1 MANKYGYMAKIGLS
15 DDGLQTSLK
24 EIDSSLKEVDRSI
37 AATDKAINNAGK
49 AGLETT
55 QLWEQ
60 QYDLLKTQI
69 ETTAEKLQGLESV
82 QSKVA
87 EAYDNGAI
95 DYSVYIEFQNEIANT
110 ATKLENL
117 KKRAEEANAALHPSA
132 DTSTYQTINTSLDGV
147 NQRYANSR
155 KELEEVNKALKVS
168 GDNAQLMAQK
178 NTLLGE
184 AIHDA
189 QVKLQVL
196 TSQQERMNEAV
207 RSGDTTAEEYRAFQ
221 REIANTQA
229 ELAALTEEQKNL
241 GKAAE
246 ETGDKSE
253 KGLEKTTDALKKVEK
268 VAMATTAAVTAALG
282 KLSSDALSA
291 YSQHEQMTGGIET
304 LFAGAED
311 TVIANAQNA
320 YKTAG
325 ISANSYMETVTG
337 FSATLLQGL
346 GGDTQKAASIADQA
360 LIDMAD
366 NANKMGTAMGSIQY
380 AYQGFAKQNYTMLDN
395 LKLGYGGSQA
405 EMARLINDSGV
416 LNGQMMAT
424 AKNVKEIP
432 FDKVIEAIHV
442 IQTNLGITGTTAKE
456 AESTIEGSLNKLKAS
471 WENALVE
478 IAQPLDDFAQDG
490 LTVLNDNVDEIKEAL
505 VDTME
510 EIKPLLDEGLE
521 KAKNWIE
528 SGGLKEFSEDVV
540 GTVEFIIDNK
550 ETLLGIFAA
559 LEISLGA
566 ERMNKVIDSSK
577 EIISAINGI
586 GDAANTAVG
595 GVDAMSMSLSGWV
608 AVAAVTITTAMALKT
623 AIDNAADR
631 LGEHS
636 EEVNALDDEY
646 KELNETLEE
655 YNRLKAESIELAAQE
670 AGQNIEDAKARA
682 QSYKSQ
688 IDTLESLIAK
698 NREYYGTNDLRGN
711 ELHYFDQS
719 GNAVGNA
726 GSFDEIS
733 DQLGSLYSNYYAA
746 NDIVRAY
753 SETIDE
759 ATDNSVKHMGEVSEA
774 AANSVKSGEEALASA
789 WEHIRETTKAKMD
802 ELDDQL
808 ATHKID
814 DTQYWAQRKAYLE
827 AHRDEESEE
836 WWKYYDAVTGHYD
849 KLSKTEK
856 TAADKSAKEAETALK
871 DSYSKRY
878 EALKRQQKKNGYG
891 DSWLADELKK
901 MISELSEG
909 SDLYNTYYD
918 KWLDL
923 TDKISDATKKA
934 TEKEVKE
941 WKASSDKVS
950 DAVEKKYE
958 KVQQAFEKAKSSY
971 INALDMS
978 ASDKPEDDIYS
989 RMGLARPKSSEE
1001 EDTGNQYDFSS
1012 ENISKQT
1019 KELDEYTRNMER
1031 LEKSDIPEEYLENIR
1046 SMSFDKRKEYVKELL
1061 KLSPERL
1068 KKHYADISKYYRSAE
1083 KAGRS
1088 ETQSLRDDA
1097 DKAAEEAK
1105 NTIKTSLDGLSSNAY
1120 ESGKAA
1126 AEAYWKGF
1134 KEYKADT
1141 NKLMGVTSAGS
1152 GGTSSSAAAVTPV
1165 NLTINV
1171 NGKQVA
1177 TVNTEDYLNKMKN
1190 EGGVIDV

>member
-1 MANKYGYMAKIGLS
+1 MANKYGYMAKIGIDTS
-15 DDGLQTSLK
+15 GLQTSIKDVDTAVKSLSREMK
-24 EIDSSLKEVDRSI
+24 AVDSVI
-37 AATDKAINNAGK
+37 AQSG
-49 AGLETT
+49 ES
-55 QLWEQ
+55 
-60 QYDLLKTQI
+60 
-69 ETTAEKLQGLESV
+69 AEM
-82 QSKVA
+82 
-87 EAYDNGAI
+87 
-95 DYSVYIEFQNEIANT
+95 T
-110 ATKLENL
+110 
-117 KKRAEEANAALHPSA
+117 
-132 DTSTYQTINTSLDGV
+132 
-147 NQRYANSR
+147 
-155 KELEEVNKALKVS
+155 
-168 GDNAQLMAQK
+168 AQK
-178 NTLLGE
+178 NELYSQKI
-184 AIHDA
+184 A
-189 QVKLQVL
+189 KLTEKLTALKSVENNVL
-196 TSQQERMNEAV
+196 SARNNGNISAEQFREYEREVVSTESALK
-207 RSGDTTAEEYRAFQ
+207 R
-221 REIANTQA
+221 
-229 ELAALTEEQKNL
+229 LTEEQKNL
-241 GKAAE
+241 GKATE
-246 ETGDKSE
+246 ETTQKAVTLGDIVKANVISDVIVKGAE
-253 KGLEKTTDALKKVEK
+253 KVTGALKQI
-268 VAMATTAAVTAALG
+268 
-282 KLSSDALSA
+282 SSEAISA
-291 YSQHEQMTGGIET
+291 YSQYEQMVGGVET

-311 TVIANAQNA
+311 IVLENAENA
-320 YKTAG
+320 FKTAG
-325 ISANSYMETVTG
+325 VSANNYMQTITS

-346 GGDTQKAASIADQA
+346 DGDTEKAARIADQA
-360 LIDMAD
+360 LIDMSD

-416 LNGQMMAT
+416 LNGQMVAT

-456 AESTIEGSLNKLKAS
+456 AETTIEGSLNKLKAS

-559 LEISLGA
+559 LEVSLGA

-595 GVDAMSMSLSGWV
+595 SVDAMSMSLSGWV

-636 EEVNALDDEY
+636 EEVNALDDEHT
-646 KELNETLEE
+646 KLHETLEE

-719 GNAVGNA
+719 GNAVENA

-759 ATDNSVKHMGEVSEA
+759 ATDNSVKHMGEVREA
-774 AANSVKSGEEALASA
+774 ATNSVKSGEEALTSA
-789 WEHIRETTKAKMD
+789 WEHIRATTKAKMEEYD
-802 ELDDQL
+802 SDL

-814 DTQYWAQRKAYLE
+814 DNTYWAQRKAYLE

-836 WWKYYDAVTGHYD
+836 WWKYYDAVTDHYD

-856 TAADKSAKEAETALK
+856 TAADKAAKEA
-871 DSYSKRY
+871 
-878 EALKRQQKKNGYG
+878 
-891 DSWLADELKK
+891 
-901 MISELSEG
+901 
-909 SDLYNTYYD
+909 
-918 KWLDL
+918 
-923 TDKISDATKKA
+923 DKISDATEKA

-941 WKASSDKVS
+941 WKTSADKVAN
-950 DAVEKKYE
+950 AVEKKYE
-958 KVQQAFEKAKSSY
+958 QVQKAFEEAKSSY
-971 INALDMS
+971 ISALDLS
-978 ASDKPEDDIYS
+978 TSKKAEDDVYS
-989 RMGLARPKSSEE
+989 RLGLARPKNGEE
-1001 EDTGNQYDFSS
+1001 SADSQYDFSS
-1012 ENISKQT
+1012 DTIEKQT

-1088 ETQSLRDDA
+1088 DTQSLRDDA

-1141 NKLMGVTSAGS
+1141 DKLMGVTSAGS

>member
-1 MANKYGYMAKIGLS
+1 MASNKYGYMAKIGI
-15 DDGLQTSLK
+15 DTTGVQNGLTEADSAMRAFSREMREVNNVIAQGGNSAEMAAQRNQLYAEQITQLNRRLEALRSVEEDINRARANGNIDESEYRAYRREIEQTENALQNLR
-24 EIDSSLKEVDRSI
+24 EQQRDIG
-37 AATDKAINNAGK
+37 ANAGK
-49 AGLETT
+49 D
-55 QLWEQ
+55 
-60 QYDLLKTQI
+60 YDKVVS
-69 ETTAEKLQGLESV
+69 ALQ
-82 QSKVA
+82 
-87 EAYDNGAI
+87 N
-95 DYSVYIEFQNEIANT
+95 
-110 ATKLENL
+110 
-117 KKRAEEANAALHPSA
+117 
-132 DTSTYQTINTSLDGV
+132 
-147 NQRYANSR
+147 
-155 KELEEVNKALKVS
+155 
-168 GDNAQLMAQK
+168 
-178 NTLLGE
+178 
-184 AIHDA
+184 
-189 QVKLQVL
+189 
-196 TSQQERMNEAV
+196 
-207 RSGDTTAEEYRAFQ
+207 
-221 REIANTQA
+221 
-229 ELAALTEEQKNL
+229 
-241 GKAAE
+241 
-246 ETGDKSE
+246 
-253 KGLEKTTDALKKVEK
+253 VEK
-268 VAMATTAAVTAALG
+268 VALATTGAVAAALG

-291 YSQHEQMTGGIET
+291 YSQYEQLVGGIET

-311 TVIANAQNA
+311 IVLENAENA
-320 YKTAG
+320 FKTAG
-325 ISANSYMETVTG
+325 VSANNYMQTVTS

-346 GGDTQKAASIADQA
+346 DGDTEKAARIADQA

-416 LNGQMMAT
+416 LNGQMVAT

-456 AESTIEGSLNKLKAS
+456 AETTIEGSLNKLKAS

-510 EIKPLLDEGLE
+510 EIKPLLDDTLE
-521 KAKNWIE
+521 KVKDWIE
-528 SGGLKEFSEDVV
+528 SGGLKELSENIV
-540 GTVEFIIDNK
+540 GTVEFIINNK

-559 LEISLGA
+559 LELALGA
-566 ERMNKVIDSSK
+566 ERISK
-577 EIISAINGI
+577 AVSGLKDVTSAINGI

-670 AGQNIEDAKARA
+670 AGRNIEDAKTRA

-733 DQLGSLYSNYYAA
+733 DQLGSLYSDYYAA

-789 WEHIRETTKAKMD
+789 WEHIRATTKAKMEEYD
-802 ELDDQL
+802 SDL

-814 DTQYWAQRKAYLE
+814 DNTYWAQRKAYLE
-827 AHRDEESEE
+827 AHRDEDSEE
-836 WWKYYDAVTGHYD
+836 WWKYYDAVTDHYD

-856 TAADKSAKEAETALK
+856 TAADKAAKEA
-871 DSYSKRY
+871 
-878 EALKRQQKKNGYG
+878 
-891 DSWLADELKK
+891 
-901 MISELSEG
+901 
-909 SDLYNTYYD
+909 
-918 KWLDL
+918 
-923 TDKISDATKKA
+923 DKISDATEKA

-941 WKASSDKVS
+941 WKTSADKVAN
-950 DAVEKKYE
+950 AVEKKYE
-958 KVQQAFEKAKSSY
+958 QVQKAFEKAKSSY
-971 INALDMS
+971 ISALDLS
-978 ASDKPEDDIYS
+978 ASQKAEDDVYS
-989 RMGLARPKSSEE
+989 RLGLARPKNGEE
-1001 EDTGNQYDFSS
+1001 SADSQYDFSS
-1012 ENISKQT
+1012 DTIAKQT

-1061 KLSPERL
+1061 RLSPERL

-1088 ETQSLRDDA
+1088 DTQSLKDDA
-1097 DKAAEEAK
+1097 DKAALAAK
-1105 NTIKTSLDGLSSNAY
+1105 GSIQKSLSELGSDAY

-1134 KEYKADT
+1134 AEYKSDT
-1141 NKLMGVTSAGS
+1141 EKLMGVTAAGNSKSAGI
-1152 GGTSSSAAAVTPV
+1152 TTPV

-1171 NGKQVA
+1171 NGKQAA
-1177 TVNTEDYLNKMKN
+1177 TISTEEYLNQVKN
-1190 EGGVIDV
+1190 QGGTLDV

>member
-1 MANKYGYMAKIGLS
+1 MAKIGLS

-69 ETTAEKLQGLESV
+69 ETTAEKLRGLESV

-207 RSGDTTAEEYRAFQ
+207 RSGDTTVEEYRAFQ

-246 ETGDKSE
+246 ETGNKNE

-291 YSQHEQMTGGIET
+291 YSQYEQMVGGVET

-311 TVIANAQNA
+311 VVLENAKNA

-360 LIDMAD
+360 IIDMAD
-366 NANKMGTAMGSIQY
+366 NANKMGTSMASIQY

-416 LNGQMMAT
+416 LNGEIIAT
-424 AKNVKEIP
+424 AENVKQIP
-432 FDKVIEAIHV
+432 FDKIIEAIHV

-456 AESTIEGSLNKLKAS
+456 AETTIEGSLNKLKAS

-559 LEISLGA
+559 LEVSLGA
-566 ERMNKVIDSSK
+566 ERMSKVIDGSK

-608 AVAAVTITTAMALKT
+608 AVATVTITTAMALKT

-733 DQLGSLYSNYYAA
+733 DQLGSLYSDYYAA

-789 WEHIRETTKAKMD
+789 WEHIRATTKAKMEEYD
-802 ELDDQL
+802 SDL

-814 DTQYWAQRKAYLE
+814 DNTYWAQRKAYLE

-836 WWKYYDAVTGHYD
+836 WWKYYDAVTDHYD

-856 TAADKSAKEAETALK
+856 TAADKAAKEA
-871 DSYSKRY
+871 
-878 EALKRQQKKNGYG
+878 
-891 DSWLADELKK
+891 
-901 MISELSEG
+901 
-909 SDLYNTYYD
+909 
-918 KWLDL
+918 
-923 TDKISDATKKA
+923 DKISDATEKA

-941 WKASSDKVS
+941 WKASADKVAN
-950 DAVEKKYE
+950 AVEKKYE

-971 INALDMS
+971 ISALDLS
-978 ASDKPEDDIYS
+978 ASQKAEDDVYS
-989 RMGLARPKSSEE
+989 RLGLARPKNGEE
-1001 EDTGNQYDFSS
+1001 SADSQYDFSS
-1012 ENISKQT
+1012 DTIEKQT
-1019 KELDEYTRNMER
+1019 KELDEYTRNMEK
-1031 LEKSDIPEEYLENIR
+1031 LENSDIPEEYLENIR

-1088 ETQSLRDDA
+1088 DTQSLKDDA

-1141 NKLMGVTSAGS
+1141 DKLMGVTSAGS

>member
-69 ETTAEKLQGLESV
+69 ETTAEKLRGLESV

-207 RSGDTTAEEYRAFQ
+207 RSGDTTVEEYRAFQ

-246 ETGDKSE
+246 ETGNKNE

-291 YSQHEQMTGGIET
+291 YSQYEQMVGGVET

-311 TVIANAQNA
+311 VVLENAKNA

-360 LIDMAD
+360 IIDMAD
-366 NANKMGTAMGSIQY
+366 NANKMGTSMASIQY

-416 LNGQMMAT
+416 LNGEIIAT
-424 AKNVKEIP
+424 AENVKQIP
-432 FDKVIEAIHV
+432 FDKIIEAIHV

-456 AESTIEGSLNKLKAS
+456 AETTIEGSLNKLKAS

-559 LEISLGA
+559 LEVSLGA
-566 ERMNKVIDSSK
+566 ERMSKVIDGSK

-608 AVAAVTITTAMALKT
+608 AVATVTITTAMALKT

-733 DQLGSLYSNYYAA
+733 DQLGSLYSDYYAA

-789 WEHIRETTKAKMD
+789 WEHIRATTKAKMEEYD
-802 ELDDQL
+802 SDL

-814 DTQYWAQRKAYLE
+814 DNTYWAQRKAYLE

-836 WWKYYDAVTGHYD
+836 WWKYYDAVTDHYD

-856 TAADKSAKEAETALK
+856 TAADKAAKEA
-871 DSYSKRY
+871 
-878 EALKRQQKKNGYG
+878 
-891 DSWLADELKK
+891 
-901 MISELSEG
+901 
-909 SDLYNTYYD
+909 
-918 KWLDL
+918 
-923 TDKISDATKKA
+923 DKISDATEKA

-941 WKASSDKVS
+941 WKASADKVAN
-950 DAVEKKYE
+950 AVEKKYE

-971 INALDMS
+971 ISALDLS
-978 ASDKPEDDIYS
+978 ASQKAEDDVYS
-989 RMGLARPKSSEE
+989 RLGLARPKNGEE
-1001 EDTGNQYDFSS
+1001 SADSQYDFSS
-1012 ENISKQT
+1012 DTIEKQT
-1019 KELDEYTRNMER
+1019 KELDEYTRNMEK
-1031 LEKSDIPEEYLENIR
+1031 LENSDIPEEYLENIR

-1088 ETQSLRDDA
+1088 DTQSLKDDA

-1141 NKLMGVTSAGS
+1141 DKLMGVTSAGS

>member
-1 MANKYGYMAKIGLS
+1 MVNKYGYMAKIGIDTS
-15 DDGLQTSLK
+15 GLQTSIKDVDTAVKSLSREMK
-24 EIDSSLKEVDRSI
+24 AVDSVI
-37 AATDKAINNAGK
+37 AQSG
-49 AGLETT
+49 ES
-55 QLWEQ
+55 
-60 QYDLLKTQI
+60 
-69 ETTAEKLQGLESV
+69 AEM
-82 QSKVA
+82 
-87 EAYDNGAI
+87 
-95 DYSVYIEFQNEIANT
+95 T
-110 ATKLENL
+110 
-117 KKRAEEANAALHPSA
+117 
-132 DTSTYQTINTSLDGV
+132 
-147 NQRYANSR
+147 
-155 KELEEVNKALKVS
+155 
-168 GDNAQLMAQK
+168 AQK
-178 NTLLGE
+178 NELYSQKI
-184 AIHDA
+184 A
-189 QVKLQVL
+189 KLTEKLTALKSVENNVL
-196 TSQQERMNEAV
+196 SARNNGNISAEQFREYEREVVSTESALK
-207 RSGDTTAEEYRAFQ
+207 R
-221 REIANTQA
+221 
-229 ELAALTEEQKNL
+229 LTEEQKNL

-246 ETGDKSE
+246 ETGNKSE

-291 YSQHEQMTGGIET
+291 YSQYEQMVGGVET

-311 TVIANAQNA
+311 IVLENARNA

-360 LIDMAD
+360 VIDMAD
-366 NANKMGTAMGSIQY
+366 NANKMGTSMASIQY

-416 LNGQMMAT
+416 LNGQMVAT

-442 IQTNLGITGTTAKE
+442 IQTNLGITGTTANE
-456 AESTIEGSLNKLKAS
+456 AETTIEGSLNKLKAS

-490 LTVLNDNVDEIKEAL
+490 LTVLNGNVDEIKEAL

-510 EIKPLLDEGLE
+510 EIKPLLDDTLE
-521 KAKNWIE
+521 KVKDWIE
-528 SGGLKEFSEDVV
+528 SGGLKELSENIV

-559 LEISLGA
+559 LELSLGA

-636 EEVNALDDEY
+636 EEVNALEERTAAINEQRKALEELSKTDTATAWRQADGGYKDTLVELAEISKRFEELKAKRESGGTVNENGGFTYYTDEEIRAMDDE
-646 KELNETLEE
+646 LMSLEIQK
-655 YNRLKAESIELAAQE
+655 NALIALKREQ
-670 AGQNIEDAKARA
+670 
-682 QSYKSQ
+682 SQ
-688 IDTLESLIAK
+688 ILTQYNEQEIAVMEQHNAERADIISK
-698 NREYYGTNDLRGN
+698 
-711 ELHYFDQS
+711 S
-719 GNAVGNA
+719 GNTA
-726 GSFDEIS
+726 
-733 DQLGSLYSNYYAA
+733 
-746 NDIVRAY
+746 
-753 SETIDE
+753 
-759 ATDNSVKHMGEVSEA
+759 
-774 AANSVKSGEEALASA
+774 EEAVASA
-789 WEHIRETTKAKMD
+789 WEHIRATTKAKMEEYD
-802 ELDDQL
+802 SDL

-814 DTQYWAQRKAYLE
+814 DNTYWAQRKAYLE

-836 WWKYYDAVTGHYD
+836 WWKYYDAVTDHYD

-856 TAADKSAKEAETALK
+856 TAADKAAKEAETALK

-878 EALKRQQKKNGYG
+878 EALKRQQKENGYG

-901 MISELSEG
+901 MLSELTEG
-909 SDLYNTYYD
+909 SELYNTYYD

-923 TDKISDATKKA
+923 TDKISDATEKA

-941 WKASSDKVS
+941 WKTSADKVAN
-950 DAVEKKYE
+950 AVEKKYE
-958 KVQQAFEKAKSSY
+958 QVQQAFEKSKSSY
-971 INALDMS
+971 ISALDLS
-978 ASDKPEDDIYS
+978 ASDKPEDDVYS
-989 RMGLARPKSSEE
+989 RLGLARPKNGEE
-1001 EDTGNQYDFSS
+1001 SADSQYDFGSDT
-1012 ENISKQT
+1012 IAKQT

-1083 KAGRS
+1083 RAGRS
-1088 ETQSLRDDA
+1088 DTQSLKDDA
-1097 DKAAEEAK
+1097 DKAALAAK
-1105 NTIKTSLDGLSSNAY
+1105 GSIQKSLSELGSDAY

-1134 KEYKADT
+1134 AEYKSDT
-1141 NKLMGVTSAGS
+1141 EKLMGVTAAGNSKSAGI
-1152 GGTSSSAAAVTPV
+1152 TTPV

-1171 NGKQVA
+1171 NGKQAA
-1177 TVNTEDYLNKMKN
+1177 TISTEEYLNQVKN
-1190 EGGVIDV
+1190 QGGTLDV

>member
-1 MANKYGYMAKIGLS
+1 MANKYGYMAKIGIDTS
-15 DDGLQTSLK
+15 GLQTSIKDVDTAVKNLSHEMK
-24 EIDSSLKEVDRSI
+24 AVDSVI
-37 AATDKAINNAGK
+37 AQSG
-49 AGLETT
+49 ES
-55 QLWEQ
+55 
-60 QYDLLKTQI
+60 
-69 ETTAEKLQGLESV
+69 AEM
-82 QSKVA
+82 
-87 EAYDNGAI
+87 
-95 DYSVYIEFQNEIANT
+95 T
-110 ATKLENL
+110 
-117 KKRAEEANAALHPSA
+117 
-132 DTSTYQTINTSLDGV
+132 
-147 NQRYANSR
+147 
-155 KELEEVNKALKVS
+155 
-168 GDNAQLMAQK
+168 AQK
-178 NTLLGE
+178 NELYSQKI
-184 AIHDA
+184 A
-189 QVKLQVL
+189 KLTEKLTALKSVENNVL
-196 TSQQERMNEAV
+196 SARNNGNISAEQFREYEREVVSTESALK
-207 RSGDTTAEEYRAFQ
+207 R
-221 REIANTQA
+221 
-229 ELAALTEEQKNL
+229 LTEEQKNL
-241 GKAAE
+241 GKATE
-246 ETGDKSE
+246 ETTQKAVTLGDIVKANVISDVIV
-253 KGLEKTTDALKKVEK
+253 KGAEK
-268 VAMATTAAVTAALG
+268 VTGTL
-282 KLSSDALSA
+282 KQISSDALSA
-291 YSQHEQMTGGIET
+291 YSQYEQMVGGIET

-311 TVIANAQNA
+311 IVLENARNA

-416 LNGQMMAT
+416 LNGEIIAT
-424 AKNVKEIP
+424 ANNVKEIP

-442 IQTNLGITGTTAKE
+442 IQTNLGITGTTANE
-456 AESTIEGSLNKLKAS
+456 AETTIEGSLNKLKAS

-478 IAQPLDDFAQDG
+478 IAQPLDDFAQGG

-559 LEISLGA
+559 LELSLGA

-646 KELNETLEE
+646 TKLNETLEK

-688 IDTLESLIAK
+688 IDTLESLITK

-733 DQLGSLYSNYYAA
+733 DQLGSLCSDYYAA

-789 WEHIRETTKAKMD
+789 WEHIRATTKAKMEEYD
-802 ELDDQL
+802 SDL

-814 DTQYWAQRKAYLE
+814 DNTYWAQRKAYLE

-836 WWKYYDAVTGHYD
+836 WWKYYDAVNDHYD

-878 EALKRQQKKNGYG
+878 EALKRQQKENGY
-891 DSWLADELKK
+891 DDQWLADELKK
-901 MISELSEG
+901 MLSELTEG

-923 TDKISDATKKA
+923 TDKIS
-934 TEKEVKE
+934 EKEVKE
-941 WKASSDKVS
+941 WKASADKVAN
-950 DAVEKKYE
+950 AVEKKYE
-958 KVQQAFEKAKSSY
+958 QVQKAFEKAESSY

-978 ASDKPEDDIYS
+978 TSDKPEDDVYS
-989 RMGLARPKSSEE
+989 RLGLARPKNGEE
-1001 EDTGNQYDFSS
+1001 SADSQYDFSS
-1012 ENISKQT
+1012 DTIAKQT

-1088 ETQSLRDDA
+1088 DTQSLRDDA
-1097 DKAAEEAK
+1097 DKAALAAK
-1105 NTIKTSLDGLSSNAY
+1105 GSIQKSLSELGSDAY

-1134 KEYKADT
+1134 AEYKSDT
-1141 NKLMGVTSAGS
+1141 EKLMGVTAAGNSKSAGI
-1152 GGTSSSAAAVTPV
+1152 TTPV

-1171 NGKQVA
+1171 NGKQAA
-1177 TVNTEDYLNKMKN
+1177 TISTEEYLNQVKN
-1190 EGGVIDV
+1190 QGGTLDV

>member
-1 MANKYGYMAKIGLS
+1 MVNKYGYMAKIGIDTS
-15 DDGLQTSLK
+15 GLQTSIKDVDTAVKSLSREMK
-24 EIDSSLKEVDRSI
+24 AVDSVI
-37 AATDKAINNAGK
+37 AQSG
-49 AGLETT
+49 ES
-55 QLWEQ
+55 
-60 QYDLLKTQI
+60 
-69 ETTAEKLQGLESV
+69 AEM
-82 QSKVA
+82 
-87 EAYDNGAI
+87 
-95 DYSVYIEFQNEIANT
+95 T
-110 ATKLENL
+110 
-117 KKRAEEANAALHPSA
+117 
-132 DTSTYQTINTSLDGV
+132 
-147 NQRYANSR
+147 
-155 KELEEVNKALKVS
+155 
-168 GDNAQLMAQK
+168 AQK
-178 NTLLGE
+178 NELYSQKI
-184 AIHDA
+184 A
-189 QVKLQVL
+189 KLTEKLTALKSVENNVL
-196 TSQQERMNEAV
+196 SARNNGNISAEQFREYEREVVSTESALK
-207 RSGDTTAEEYRAFQ
+207 R
-221 REIANTQA
+221 
-229 ELAALTEEQKNL
+229 LTEEQKNL

-246 ETGDKSE
+246 ETGNKSE

-291 YSQHEQMTGGIET
+291 YSQYEQMVGGVET

-311 TVIANAQNA
+311 IVLENARNA

-360 LIDMAD
+360 VIDMAD
-366 NANKMGTAMGSIQY
+366 NANKMGTSMASIQY

-416 LNGQMMAT
+416 LNGQMVAT

-442 IQTNLGITGTTAKE
+442 IQTNLGITGTTANE
-456 AESTIEGSLNKLKAS
+456 AETTIEGSLNKLKAS

-490 LTVLNDNVDEIKEAL
+490 LTVLNGNVDEIKEAL

-510 EIKPLLDEGLE
+510 EIKPLLDDTLE
-521 KAKNWIE
+521 KVKDWIE
-528 SGGLKEFSEDVV
+528 SGGLKELSENIV

-559 LEISLGA
+559 LELSLGA

-636 EEVNALDDEY
+636 EEVNALEERTAAINEQRKALEELSKTDTATAWRQADGGYKDTLVELAEISKRFEELKAKRESGGTVNENGGFTYYTDEEIRAMDDE
-646 KELNETLEE
+646 LMSLEIQK
-655 YNRLKAESIELAAQE
+655 NALIALKREQ
-670 AGQNIEDAKARA
+670 
-682 QSYKSQ
+682 SQ
-688 IDTLESLIAK
+688 ILTQYNEQEIAVMEQHNAERADIISK
-698 NREYYGTNDLRGN
+698 
-711 ELHYFDQS
+711 S
-719 GNAVGNA
+719 GNTA
-726 GSFDEIS
+726 
-733 DQLGSLYSNYYAA
+733 
-746 NDIVRAY
+746 
-753 SETIDE
+753 
-759 ATDNSVKHMGEVSEA
+759 
-774 AANSVKSGEEALASA
+774 EEAVASA
-789 WEHIRETTKAKMD
+789 WEHIRATTKAKMEEYD
-802 ELDDQL
+802 SDL

-814 DTQYWAQRKAYLE
+814 DNTYWAQRKAYLE

-836 WWKYYDAVTGHYD
+836 WWKYYDAVTDHYD

-856 TAADKSAKEAETALK
+856 TAADKAAKEAETALK

-878 EALKRQQKKNGYG
+878 EALKRQQKENGY
-891 DSWLADELKK
+891 DDQWLADELKK

-923 TDKISDATKKA
+923 TDKIS
-934 TEKEVKE
+934 EKEVKE
-941 WKASSDKVS
+941 WKASADKVAN
-950 DAVEKKYE
+950 AVEKKYE
-958 KVQQAFEKAKSSY
+958 QVQKAFEKAKSSY

-978 ASDKPEDDIYS
+978 TSDKPEDDVYS
-989 RMGLARPKSSEE
+989 RMGLARPKNGEE
-1001 EDTGNQYDFSS
+1001 SADSQYDFSS
-1012 ENISKQT
+1012 DTIAKQT

-1031 LEKSDIPEEYLENIR
+1031 LENSDIPEEYLENIR
-1046 SMSFDKRKEYVKELL
+1046 SMNFDKRKEYVKELL

-1068 KKHYADISKYYRSAE
+1068 KKHYADISRYYQSAE
-1083 KAGRS
+1083 RAGRS
-1088 ETQSLRDDA
+1088 DTQSLKDDA
-1097 DKAAEEAK
+1097 DKAALAAK
-1105 NTIKTSLDGLSSNAY
+1105 GSIQKSLSELGSDAY

-1134 KEYKADT
+1134 AEYKSDT
-1141 NKLMGVTSAGS
+1141 EKLMGVTAAGNSKSAGI
-1152 GGTSSSAAAVTPV
+1152 TTPV

-1171 NGKQVA
+1171 NGKQAA
-1177 TVNTEDYLNKMKN
+1177 TISTEEYLNQVKN
-1190 EGGVIDV
+1190 QGGTLDV

>member
-69 ETTAEKLQGLESV
+69 ETTAEKLRGLESV

-246 ETGDKSE
+246 ETGNKSE

-291 YSQHEQMTGGIET
+291 YSQYEQMVGGVET
-304 LFAGAED
+304 LFAGAENI
-311 TVIANAQNA
+311 VLENARNA

-360 LIDMAD
+360 VVDMAD
-366 NANKMGTAMGSIQY
+366 NANKMGTSMASIQY

-416 LNGQMMAT
+416 LNGQMVAT

-471 WENALVE
+471 WKNALVE
-478 IAQPLDDFAQDG
+478 IAEPLDDFAQDG

-646 KELNETLEE
+646 TKLNETLEE

-733 DQLGSLYSNYYAA
+733 DQLGSLYSDYYAA

-753 SETIDE
+753 SETVDE

-789 WEHIRETTKAKMD
+789 WEHIRETTKAKMEEYD
-802 ELDDQL
+802 SDL

-814 DTQYWAQRKAYLE
+814 DNTYWAQRKAYLE

-836 WWKYYDAVTGHYD
+836 WWKYYDAVTDHYD
-849 KLSKTEK
+849 KLSETEK
-856 TAADKSAKEAETALK
+856 TAADKAAKEAENALK
-871 DSYSKRY
+871 ESYSQKY
-878 EALKRQQKKNGYG
+878 EALKRQQKENGYG

-901 MISELSEG
+901 MLSELTEG
-909 SDLYNTYYD
+909 SELYNTYYD

-923 TDKISDATKKA
+923 TDKISDATEKA

-941 WKASSDKVS
+941 WKTSADKVAN
-950 DAVEKKYE
+950 AVEKKYE
-958 KVQQAFEKAKSSY
+958 QVQKAFEKAKSSY
-971 INALDMS
+971 ISALDLS
-978 ASDKPEDDIYS
+978 ASQKAEDDVYS
-989 RMGLARPKSSEE
+989 RLGLARPKNGEE
-1001 EDTGNQYDFSS
+1001 SADSQYDFSS
-1012 ENISKQT
+1012 DTIARQT
-1019 KELDEYTRNMER
+1019 KELDEYARNMER

-1088 ETQSLRDDA
+1088 DTHSLRDDA

-1141 NKLMGVTSAGS
+1141 DKLMGVTSAGS

>member
-1 MANKYGYMAKIGLS
+1 MAKIGI
-15 DDGLQTSLK
+15 DTTGVQNGLTEADSAMRAFSREMREVNNVIAQGGNSAEMAAQRNQLYAEQITQLNRRLEALRSVEEDINRARANGNIDESEYRAYRREIEQTENALQNLR
-24 EIDSSLKEVDRSI
+24 EQQRDIG
-37 AATDKAINNAGK
+37 ANAGK
-49 AGLETT
+49 D
-55 QLWEQ
+55 
-60 QYDLLKTQI
+60 YDKVVS
-69 ETTAEKLQGLESV
+69 ALQ
-82 QSKVA
+82 
-87 EAYDNGAI
+87 N
-95 DYSVYIEFQNEIANT
+95 
-110 ATKLENL
+110 
-117 KKRAEEANAALHPSA
+117 
-132 DTSTYQTINTSLDGV
+132 
-147 NQRYANSR
+147 
-155 KELEEVNKALKVS
+155 
-168 GDNAQLMAQK
+168 
-178 NTLLGE
+178 
-184 AIHDA
+184 
-189 QVKLQVL
+189 
-196 TSQQERMNEAV
+196 
-207 RSGDTTAEEYRAFQ
+207 
-221 REIANTQA
+221 
-229 ELAALTEEQKNL
+229 
-241 GKAAE
+241 
-246 ETGDKSE
+246 
-253 KGLEKTTDALKKVEK
+253 VEK
-268 VAMATTAAVTAALG
+268 VALATTGAVAAALG

-291 YSQHEQMTGGIET
+291 YSQYEQLGGGIET

-311 TVIANAQNA
+311 IVLENAENA
-320 YKTAG
+320 FKTAG
-325 ISANSYMETVTG
+325 VSANNYMQTVTS

-346 GGDTQKAASIADQA
+346 DGDTEKAARIADQA
-360 LIDMAD
+360 LIDMSD

-416 LNGQMMAT
+416 LNGEIIAT
-424 AKNVKEIP
+424 AENVKQIP
-432 FDKVIEAIHV
+432 FDKIIEAIHV
-442 IQTNLGITGTTAKE
+442 IQTNLGITGTTALE
-456 AESTIEGSLNKLKAS
+456 AETTLEGSMNKLKAS

-510 EIKPLLDEGLE
+510 EIKPLLDDTLE
-521 KAKNWIE
+521 KVKDWIE
-528 SGGLKEFSEDVV
+528 SGGLKELSENIV
-540 GTVEFIIDNK
+540 GTVEFIINNK

-559 LEISLGA
+559 LELALGA
-566 ERMNKVIDSSK
+566 ERISK
-577 EIISAINGI
+577 AVSGLKDVTSAINGI

-682 QSYKSQ
+682 LSYKSQ

-789 WEHIRETTKAKMD
+789 WEHIRETTKAKMEEYD
-802 ELDDQL
+802 SDL

-814 DTQYWAQRKAYLE
+814 DNTYWAQRKAYLE

-836 WWKYYDAVTGHYD
+836 WWKYYDAVNDHYD

-856 TAADKSAKEAETALK
+856 TAADKSAKEAEAVLK

-878 EALKRQQKKNGYG
+878 EALKRQQKENGYG

-901 MISELSEG
+901 MLSELTKG

-923 TDKISDATKKA
+923 TDKISDATEKA

-941 WKASSDKVS
+941 WKTSSDKVS

-971 INALDMS
+971 INALDLS
-978 ASDKPEDDIYS
+978 ASKKAEDDVYS
-989 RMGLARPKSSEE
+989 RMGLARPKNGEE
-1001 EDTGNQYDFSS
+1001 SADSQYDFSS
-1012 ENISKQT
+1012 DTIAKQT

-1068 KKHYADISKYYRSAE
+1068 KKHYADISRYYQSAE
-1083 KAGRS
+1083 RAGRS
-1088 ETQSLRDDA
+1088 DTQSLRDDA
-1097 DKAAEEAK
+1097 DKAALAAK
-1105 NTIKTSLDGLSSNAY
+1105 GSIQKSLSELGSDAY

-1141 NKLMGVTSAGS
+1141 DKLMGVTSAGS
-1152 GGTSSSAAAVTPV
+1152 GGTSSSATAVTPV

>member
-1 MANKYGYMAKIGLS
+1 MANKYGYMAKIGIDTS
-15 DDGLQTSLK
+15 GLQTSIKDVDTAVKNLSHEMK
-24 EIDSSLKEVDRSI
+24 AVDSVI
-37 AATDKAINNAGK
+37 AQSG
-49 AGLETT
+49 ES
-55 QLWEQ
+55 
-60 QYDLLKTQI
+60 
-69 ETTAEKLQGLESV
+69 AEM
-82 QSKVA
+82 
-87 EAYDNGAI
+87 
-95 DYSVYIEFQNEIANT
+95 T
-110 ATKLENL
+110 
-117 KKRAEEANAALHPSA
+117 
-132 DTSTYQTINTSLDGV
+132 
-147 NQRYANSR
+147 
-155 KELEEVNKALKVS
+155 
-168 GDNAQLMAQK
+168 AQK
-178 NTLLGE
+178 NELYSQKI
-184 AIHDA
+184 A
-189 QVKLQVL
+189 KLTEKLTALKSVENNVL
-196 TSQQERMNEAV
+196 SARNNGNISAEQFREYEREVVSTESALK
-207 RSGDTTAEEYRAFQ
+207 R
-221 REIANTQA
+221 
-229 ELAALTEEQKNL
+229 LTEEQKNL
-241 GKAAE
+241 GKATE
-246 ETGDKSE
+246 ETTQKAVTLGDIVKANVISDVIV
-253 KGLEKTTDALKKVEK
+253 KGAEK
-268 VAMATTAAVTAALG
+268 VTGTL
-282 KLSSDALSA
+282 KQISSDALSA
-291 YSQHEQMTGGIET
+291 YSQYEQMVGGIET

-311 TVIANAQNA
+311 IVLENARNA

-416 LNGQMMAT
+416 LNGEIIAT
-424 AKNVKEIP
+424 ANNVKEIP

-442 IQTNLGITGTTAKE
+442 IQTNLGITGTTANE
-456 AESTIEGSLNKLKAS
+456 AETTIEGSLNKLKAS

-478 IAQPLDDFAQDG
+478 IAQPLDDFAQGG

-559 LEISLGA
+559 LELSLGA

-646 KELNETLEE
+646 TKLNETLEE

-688 IDTLESLIAK
+688 IDTLESLITK

-719 GNAVGNA
+719 GNAVENA

-733 DQLGSLYSNYYAA
+733 DQLGSLCSDYYAA

-789 WEHIRETTKAKMD
+789 WEHIRATTKAKMEEYD
-802 ELDDQL
+802 SDL

-814 DTQYWAQRKAYLE
+814 DNTYWAQRKAYLE

-836 WWKYYDAVTGHYD
+836 WWKYYDAVNDHYD

-878 EALKRQQKKNGYG
+878 EALKRQQKENGY
-891 DSWLADELKK
+891 DDQWLADELKK
-901 MISELSEG
+901 MLSELTEG

-923 TDKISDATKKA
+923 TDKIS
-934 TEKEVKE
+934 EKEVKE
-941 WKASSDKVS
+941 WKASADKVAN
-950 DAVEKKYE
+950 AVEKKYE
-958 KVQQAFEKAKSSY
+958 QVQKAFEKAKSSY

-978 ASDKPEDDIYS
+978 TSDKPEDDVYS
-989 RMGLARPKSSEE
+989 RLGLARPKNGEE
-1001 EDTGNQYDFSS
+1001 SADSQYDFSS
-1012 ENISKQT
+1012 DTIAKQT

-1088 ETQSLRDDA
+1088 DTQSLRDDA
-1097 DKAAEEAK
+1097 DKAALAAK
-1105 NTIKTSLDGLSSNAY
+1105 GSIQKSLSELGSDAY

-1134 KEYKADT
+1134 AEYKSDT
-1141 NKLMGVTSAGS
+1141 EKLMGVTAAGNSKSAGI
-1152 GGTSSSAAAVTPV
+1152 TTPV

-1171 NGKQVA
+1171 NGKQAA
-1177 TVNTEDYLNKMKN
+1177 TISTEEYLNQVKN
-1190 EGGVIDV
+1190 QGGTLDV

>member
-69 ETTAEKLQGLESV
+69 ETTAEKLRGLESV

-207 RSGDTTAEEYRAFQ
+207 RSGDTTVEEYRAFQ

-291 YSQHEQMTGGIET
+291 YSQYEQMVGGVET

-311 TVIANAQNA
+311 IVLENARNA

-346 GGDTQKAASIADQA
+346 GGDTQKAARIADQA
-360 LIDMAD
+360 LIDMSD

-416 LNGQMMAT
+416 LNGQMVAT

-505 VDTME
+505 VSTME

-521 KAKNWIE
+521 KVKDWIE
-528 SGGLKEFSEDVV
+528 SGGLKELSENIV
-540 GTVEFIIDNK
+540 GTVEFIINNK

-559 LEISLGA
+559 LELALGA

-733 DQLGSLYSNYYAA
+733 DQLGSLYSDYYAA

-789 WEHIRETTKAKMD
+789 WEHIRATTKAKMEEYD
-802 ELDDQL
+802 SDL

-836 WWKYYDAVTGHYD
+836 WWKYYDAVNDHYD

-856 TAADKSAKEAETALK
+856 TAADKAAKEA
-871 DSYSKRY
+871 
-878 EALKRQQKKNGYG
+878 
-891 DSWLADELKK
+891 
-901 MISELSEG
+901 
-909 SDLYNTYYD
+909 
-918 KWLDL
+918 
-923 TDKISDATKKA
+923 DKISDATEKA

-941 WKASSDKVS
+941 WKTSSDKVS

-958 KVQQAFEKAKSSY
+958 KVQQAFEKAKNSY
-971 INALDMS
+971 INALDLS
-978 ASDKPEDDIYS
+978 ASKKAEDDVYS
-989 RMGLARPKSSEE
+989 RLGLARPKNGEE
-1001 EDTGNQYDFSS
+1001 SADSQYDFSS
-1012 ENISKQT
+1012 DTIEKQT

-1088 ETQSLRDDA
+1088 DTQSLRDDA

-1105 NTIKTSLDGLSSNAY
+1105 KTIKASLAGLSSNAY

-1141 NKLMGVTSAGS
+1141 DKLMGVTSAGS
-1152 GGTSSSAAAVTPV
+1152 GGSTSSAAAVTPV

>member
-1 MANKYGYMAKIGLS
+1 MANKYGYMAKIGIDTS
-15 DDGLQTSLK
+15 GLQTSIKDVDTAVKNLSHEMK
-24 EIDSSLKEVDRSI
+24 AVDSVI
-37 AATDKAINNAGK
+37 AQSG
-49 AGLETT
+49 ES
-55 QLWEQ
+55 
-60 QYDLLKTQI
+60 
-69 ETTAEKLQGLESV
+69 AEM
-82 QSKVA
+82 
-87 EAYDNGAI
+87 
-95 DYSVYIEFQNEIANT
+95 T
-110 ATKLENL
+110 
-117 KKRAEEANAALHPSA
+117 
-132 DTSTYQTINTSLDGV
+132 
-147 NQRYANSR
+147 
-155 KELEEVNKALKVS
+155 
-168 GDNAQLMAQK
+168 AQK
-178 NTLLGE
+178 NELYSQKI
-184 AIHDA
+184 A
-189 QVKLQVL
+189 KLTEKLTALKSVENNVL
-196 TSQQERMNEAV
+196 SARNNGNISAEQFREYEREVVSTESALK
-207 RSGDTTAEEYRAFQ
+207 R
-221 REIANTQA
+221 
-229 ELAALTEEQKNL
+229 LTEEQKNL
-241 GKAAE
+241 GKATE
-246 ETGDKSE
+246 ETTQKAVTLGDIVKANVISDVIV
-253 KGLEKTTDALKKVEK
+253 KGAEK
-268 VAMATTAAVTAALG
+268 VTGTL
-282 KLSSDALSA
+282 KQISSDALSA
-291 YSQHEQMTGGIET
+291 YSQYEQMVGGIET

-311 TVIANAQNA
+311 IVLENARNA

-416 LNGQMMAT
+416 LNGEIIAT
-424 AKNVKEIP
+424 ANNVKEIP

-442 IQTNLGITGTTAKE
+442 IQTNLGITGTTANE
-456 AESTIEGSLNKLKAS
+456 AETTIEGSLNKLKAS

-478 IAQPLDDFAQDG
+478 IAQPLDDFAQGG

-559 LEISLGA
+559 LELSLGA

-646 KELNETLEE
+646 TKLNETLEE

-688 IDTLESLIAK
+688 IDTLESLITK

-733 DQLGSLYSNYYAA
+733 DQLGSLYSDYYAA

-789 WEHIRETTKAKMD
+789 WEHIRATTKAKMEEYD
-802 ELDDQL
+802 SDL

-814 DTQYWAQRKAYLE
+814 DNTYWAQRKAYLE

-836 WWKYYDAVTGHYD
+836 WWKYYDAVNDHYD

-878 EALKRQQKKNGYG
+878 EALKRQQKENGY
-891 DSWLADELKK
+891 DDQWLADELKK
-901 MISELSEG
+901 MLSELTEG

-923 TDKISDATKKA
+923 TDKIS
-934 TEKEVKE
+934 EKEVKE
-941 WKASSDKVS
+941 WKASADKVAN
-950 DAVEKKYE
+950 AVEKKYE
-958 KVQQAFEKAKSSY
+958 QVQKAFEKAKSSY

-978 ASDKPEDDIYS
+978 TSDKPEDDVYS
-989 RMGLARPKSSEE
+989 RLGLARTQNGEE
-1001 EDTGNQYDFSS
+1001 SADSQYDFSS
-1012 ENISKQT
+1012 DTIAKQT

-1088 ETQSLRDDA
+1088 DTQSLRDDA
-1097 DKAAEEAK
+1097 DKAALAAK
-1105 NTIKTSLDGLSSNAY
+1105 GSIQKSLSELGSDAY

-1134 KEYKADT
+1134 AEYKSDT
-1141 NKLMGVTSAGS
+1141 EKLMGVTAAGNSKSAGI
-1152 GGTSSSAAAVTPV
+1152 TTPV

-1171 NGKQVA
+1171 NGKQAA
-1177 TVNTEDYLNKMKN
+1177 TISTEEYLNQVKN
-1190 EGGVIDV
+1190 QGGTLDV

>member
-1 MANKYGYMAKIGLS
+1 MANKYGYMAKIGIDTS
-15 DDGLQTSLK
+15 GLQTSIKDVDTAVKSLSREMK
-24 EIDSSLKEVDRSI
+24 AVDSVI
-37 AATDKAINNAGK
+37 AQSG
-49 AGLETT
+49 ES
-55 QLWEQ
+55 
-60 QYDLLKTQI
+60 
-69 ETTAEKLQGLESV
+69 AEM
-82 QSKVA
+82 
-87 EAYDNGAI
+87 
-95 DYSVYIEFQNEIANT
+95 T
-110 ATKLENL
+110 
-117 KKRAEEANAALHPSA
+117 
-132 DTSTYQTINTSLDGV
+132 
-147 NQRYANSR
+147 
-155 KELEEVNKALKVS
+155 
-168 GDNAQLMAQK
+168 AQK
-178 NTLLGE
+178 NELYSQKI
-184 AIHDA
+184 A
-189 QVKLQVL
+189 KLTEKLTALKSVENNVL
-196 TSQQERMNEAV
+196 SARNSGNISVEQFREYEREVVSTESALK
-207 RSGDTTAEEYRAFQ
+207 R
-221 REIANTQA
+221 
-229 ELAALTEEQKNL
+229 LTEEQKNL
-241 GKAAE
+241 GKATE
-246 ETGDKSE
+246 ETTQKAVTLGDIVKANVISDVIVKGAE
-253 KGLEKTTDALKKVEK
+253 KVTGALKQI
-268 VAMATTAAVTAALG
+268 
-282 KLSSDALSA
+282 SSEAINA
-291 YSQHEQMTGGIET
+291 YSQYEQMVGGVET

-311 TVIANAQNA
+311 IVLENAQNA

-416 LNGQMMAT
+416 LNGEIIAT
-424 AKNVKEIP
+424 ANNVKEIP

-442 IQTNLGITGTTAKE
+442 IQTNLGITGTTANE
-456 AESTIEGSLNKLKAS
+456 AETTIEGSLNKLKAS

-559 LEISLGA
+559 LEMALGA
-566 ERMNKVIDSSK
+566 ERISK
-577 EIISAINGI
+577 AVSGLKDVTSAINGI

-636 EEVNALDDEY
+636 EEVNALEERTAAINEQRKALEELSKTDTATAWRQADGGYKDTLVELAEISKRFEELKAKRESGGTVNENGGFTYFSDDEI
-646 KELNETLEE
+646 KAMDDELMSLEIQK
-655 YNRLKAESIELAAQE
+655 NALIALKREQ
-670 AGQNIEDAKARA
+670 
-682 QSYKSQ
+682 SQ
-688 IDTLESLIAK
+688 ILTQYNEQEIAVMEQHNAEK
-698 NREYYGTNDLRGN
+698 EDIISK
-711 ELHYFDQS
+711 S
-719 GNAVGNA
+719 GNTA
-726 GSFDEIS
+726 
-733 DQLGSLYSNYYAA
+733 
-746 NDIVRAY
+746 
-753 SETIDE
+753 
-759 ATDNSVKHMGEVSEA
+759 EA
-774 AANSVKSGEEALASA
+774 AVASA
-789 WEHIRETTKAKMD
+789 WEHIRATTKAKMD

-814 DTQYWAQRKAYLE
+814 DNTYWAQRKAYLE

-836 WWKYYDAVTGHYD
+836 WWKYYDAVNDHYD

-878 EALKRQQKKNGYG
+878 EALKRQQKENGYG

-901 MISELSEG
+901 TLSELTEG

-923 TDKISDATKKA
+923 TDKIS
-934 TEKEVKE
+934 EKEVKE
-941 WKASSDKVS
+941 WKASADKVAN
-950 DAVEKKYE
+950 AVEKKYE
-958 KVQQAFEKAKSSY
+958 QVQKAFEKAKSSC
-971 INALDMS
+971 ISALDLS
-978 ASDKPEDDIYS
+978 ASQKAEDDVYS
-989 RMGLARPKSSEE
+989 RLGLARPKNGEE
-1001 EDTGNQYDFSS
+1001 SADSQYDFSS
-1012 ENISKQT
+1012 DTIEKQT

-1046 SMSFDKRKEYVKELL
+1046 SMNFDKRKEYVKELL

-1088 ETQSLRDDA
+1088 DTQSLRDDA

-1141 NKLMGVTSAGS
+1141 DKLMGVTSAGS

-1177 TVNTEDYLNKMKN
+1177 TVNTEDYLNRMKN

>member
-69 ETTAEKLQGLESV
+69 ETTAEKLRGLESV

-246 ETGDKSE
+246 ETGNKSE

-291 YSQHEQMTGGIET
+291 YSQYEQMVGGVET

-311 TVIANAQNA
+311 IVLENAQNA

-360 LIDMAD
+360 VIDMAD
-366 NANKMGTAMGSIQY
+366 NANKMGTSMASIQY

-416 LNGQMMAT
+416 LNGQMVAT

-471 WENALVE
+471 WKNALVE
-478 IAQPLDDFAQDG
+478 IAEPLDDFAQDG

-559 LEISLGA
+559 LELSLGA

-636 EEVNALDDEY
+636 EKVNALYDEY
-646 KELNETLEE
+646 TKLNETLEE

-753 SETIDE
+753 SETINE
-759 ATDNSVKHMGEVSEA
+759 AADNSVKHMGEVSEA

-789 WEHIRETTKAKMD
+789 WEHIRETTKAKMEEYD
-802 ELDDQL
+802 SDL

-814 DTQYWAQRKAYLE
+814 DNTYWAQRKAYLE

-836 WWKYYDAVTGHYD
+836 WWKYYDAVTDHYD

-856 TAADKSAKEAETALK
+856 TAADKAAKEA
-871 DSYSKRY
+871 
-878 EALKRQQKKNGYG
+878 
-891 DSWLADELKK
+891 
-901 MISELSEG
+901 
-909 SDLYNTYYD
+909 
-918 KWLDL
+918 
-923 TDKISDATKKA
+923 DKISDATEKA

-941 WKASSDKVS
+941 WKTSSDKVS

-958 KVQQAFEKAKSSY
+958 KVHQAFEKAKSSY
-971 INALDMS
+971 ISALDLS
-978 ASDKPEDDIYS
+978 ASQKAEDDVYS
-989 RMGLARPKSSEE
+989 RLGLARPKNGEE
-1001 EDTGNQYDFSS
+1001 SADSQYDFSS
-1012 ENISKQT
+1012 DTIEKQT
-1019 KELDEYTRNMER
+1019 KELDEYTRNMEK
-1031 LEKSDIPEEYLENIR
+1031 LENSDIPEEYLENIR
-1046 SMSFDKRKEYVKELL
+1046 SMNFDKRKEYVKELL

-1088 ETQSLRDDA
+1088 DTQSLRDDA

-1141 NKLMGVTSAGS
+1141 DKLMGVTSAGS
-1152 GGTSSSAAAVTPV
+1152 GGSTSSAAAVTPV

>member
-1 MANKYGYMAKIGLS
+1 MKEGDRLAPNKYGYMAKIGI
-15 DDGLQTSLK
+15 DTTGVQNGLTEADSAMRAFSREMREVNNVIAQGGNSAEMAAQRNQLYAEQITQLNRRLEALRSVEEDINRARANGNIDESEYRAYRREIEQTENALQNLR
-24 EIDSSLKEVDRSI
+24 EQQRDIG
-37 AATDKAINNAGK
+37 ANAGK
-49 AGLETT
+49 D
-55 QLWEQ
+55 
-60 QYDLLKTQI
+60 YDKVVS
-69 ETTAEKLQGLESV
+69 ALQ
-82 QSKVA
+82 
-87 EAYDNGAI
+87 N
-95 DYSVYIEFQNEIANT
+95 
-110 ATKLENL
+110 
-117 KKRAEEANAALHPSA
+117 
-132 DTSTYQTINTSLDGV
+132 
-147 NQRYANSR
+147 
-155 KELEEVNKALKVS
+155 
-168 GDNAQLMAQK
+168 
-178 NTLLGE
+178 
-184 AIHDA
+184 
-189 QVKLQVL
+189 
-196 TSQQERMNEAV
+196 
-207 RSGDTTAEEYRAFQ
+207 
-221 REIANTQA
+221 
-229 ELAALTEEQKNL
+229 
-241 GKAAE
+241 
-246 ETGDKSE
+246 
-253 KGLEKTTDALKKVEK
+253 VEK
-268 VAMATTAAVTAALG
+268 VALATTGAVAAALG

-291 YSQHEQMTGGIET
+291 YSQYEQLGGGIET

-311 TVIANAQNA
+311 IVLENAENA
-320 YKTAG
+320 FKTAG
-325 ISANSYMETVTG
+325 VSANNYMQTVTS

-346 GGDTQKAASIADQA
+346 DGDTEKAARIADQA

-416 LNGQMMAT
+416 LNGQMVAT

-559 LEISLGA
+559 LEVSLGA

-646 KELNETLEE
+646 TKLNETLEE

-698 NREYYGTNDLRGN
+698 NREYYGTDDLRGN

-733 DQLGSLYSNYYAA
+733 DQLGSLYSDYYAA

-789 WEHIRETTKAKMD
+789 WEHIRATTKAKMEEYD
-802 ELDDQL
+802 SDL

-814 DTQYWAQRKAYLE
+814 DNTYWAQRKAYLE

-836 WWKYYDAVTGHYD
+836 WWKYYDAVTDHYD

-856 TAADKSAKEAETALK
+856 TAADKSAKEA
-871 DSYSKRY
+871 
-878 EALKRQQKKNGYG
+878 
-891 DSWLADELKK
+891 
-901 MISELSEG
+901 
-909 SDLYNTYYD
+909 
-918 KWLDL
+918 
-923 TDKISDATKKA
+923 DKISDATEKA

-941 WKASSDKVS
+941 WKTSADKVAN
-950 DAVEKKYE
+950 AVEKKYE

-978 ASDKPEDDIYS
+978 TSDKPEDDVYS
-989 RMGLARPKSSEE
+989 RLGLARPKNGEE
-1001 EDTGNQYDFSS
+1001 SADSQYDFSS
-1012 ENISKQT
+1012 DTIAKQT

-1031 LEKSDIPEEYLENIR
+1031 LENSDIPEEYLENIR
-1046 SMSFDKRKEYVKELL
+1046 SMNFDKRKEYVKELL

-1068 KKHYADISKYYRSAE
+1068 KKHYADISRYYQSAE
-1083 KAGRS
+1083 RAGRS
-1088 ETQSLRDDA
+1088 DTQSLKDDA
-1097 DKAAEEAK
+1097 DKAALAAK
-1105 NTIKTSLDGLSSNAY
+1105 GSIQKSLSELGSDAY

-1134 KEYKADT
+1134 AEYKSDT
-1141 NKLMGVTSAGS
+1141 EKLMGVTAAGNSKSAGI
-1152 GGTSSSAAAVTPV
+1152 TTPV

-1171 NGKQVA
+1171 NGKQAA
-1177 TVNTEDYLNKMKN
+1177 TISTEEYLNQVKN
-1190 EGGVIDV
+1190 QGGTLDV

>member
-69 ETTAEKLQGLESV
+69 ETTAEKLRGLESV

-117 KKRAEEANAALHPSA
+117 KKRAEEANAALHSSA

-246 ETGDKSE
+246 ETGNKSE

-268 VAMATTAAVTAALG
+268 VAMATTVAVTAALG
-282 KLSSDALSA
+282 KLSSDALNA
-291 YSQHEQMTGGIET
+291 YSQYEQMVGGVET

-311 TVIANAQNA
+311 IVLENAQNA

-360 LIDMAD
+360 VIDMAD
-366 NANKMGTAMGSIQY
+366 NANKMGTSMASIQY
-380 AYQGFAKQNYTMLDN
+380 TYQGFAKQNYTMLDN

-416 LNGQMMAT
+416 LNGQMVAT

-471 WENALVE
+471 WKNALVE
-478 IAQPLDDFAQDG
+478 IAEPLDDFAQDG

-559 LEISLGA
+559 LELSLGA

-636 EEVNALDDEY
+636 EKVNALDDEY

-753 SETIDE
+753 SETINE
-759 ATDNSVKHMGEVSEA
+759 AADNSVKHMGEVSEA

-789 WEHIRETTKAKMD
+789 WEHIRATTKAKMEEYD
-802 ELDDQL
+802 SDL

-814 DTQYWAQRKAYLE
+814 DNTYWAQRKAYLE

-836 WWKYYDAVTGHYD
+836 WWKYYDAVTDHYD

-856 TAADKSAKEAETALK
+856 TAADKAAKEA
-871 DSYSKRY
+871 
-878 EALKRQQKKNGYG
+878 
-891 DSWLADELKK
+891 
-901 MISELSEG
+901 
-909 SDLYNTYYD
+909 
-918 KWLDL
+918 
-923 TDKISDATKKA
+923 DKISDATEKA

-941 WKASSDKVS
+941 WKTSSDKVS

-971 INALDMS
+971 INALDLS
-978 ASDKPEDDIYS
+978 ASKKAEDDVYS
-989 RMGLARPKSSEE
+989 RLGLARPKNGEE
-1001 EDTGNQYDFSS
+1001 SADSQYDFSS
-1012 ENISKQT
+1012 DTIEKQT
-1019 KELDEYTRNMER
+1019 KELDEYTRNMEK
-1031 LEKSDIPEEYLENIR
+1031 LENSDIPEEYLENIR
-1046 SMSFDKRKEYVKELL
+1046 SMNFDKRKEYVKELL

-1088 ETQSLRDDA
+1088 DTQSLRDDA

-1141 NKLMGVTSAGS
+1141 DKLMGVTSAGS
-1152 GGTSSSAAAVTPV
+1152 GGSTSSAAAVTPV

>member
-1 MANKYGYMAKIGLS
+1 MANKYGYMAKIGIDTS
-15 DDGLQTSLK
+15 GLQASIKDVDTAVKSLSREMK
-24 EIDSSLKEVDRSI
+24 AVDSVI
-37 AATDKAINNAGK
+37 AQSG
-49 AGLETT
+49 ES
-55 QLWEQ
+55 
-60 QYDLLKTQI
+60 
-69 ETTAEKLQGLESV
+69 AEM
-82 QSKVA
+82 
-87 EAYDNGAI
+87 
-95 DYSVYIEFQNEIANT
+95 T
-110 ATKLENL
+110 
-117 KKRAEEANAALHPSA
+117 
-132 DTSTYQTINTSLDGV
+132 
-147 NQRYANSR
+147 
-155 KELEEVNKALKVS
+155 
-168 GDNAQLMAQK
+168 AQK
-178 NTLLGE
+178 NELYSQKI
-184 AIHDA
+184 A
-189 QVKLQVL
+189 KLTEKLTALKSVENNVL
-196 TSQQERMNEAV
+196 SARNSGNISAEQFREYEREVVSTESALK
-207 RSGDTTAEEYRAFQ
+207 R
-221 REIANTQA
+221 
-229 ELAALTEEQKNL
+229 LTEEQKNL
-241 GKAAE
+241 GKATE
-246 ETGDKSE
+246 ETTQKAVTLGDIVKANVISDVIVKGAE
-253 KGLEKTTDALKKVEK
+253 KVTGALKQI
-268 VAMATTAAVTAALG
+268 
-282 KLSSDALSA
+282 SSEAINA
-291 YSQHEQMTGGIET
+291 YSQYEQMVGGVET

-311 TVIANAQNA
+311 IVLENAKNA

-416 LNGQMMAT
+416 LNGQMVAT

-471 WENALVE
+471 WKNALVE

-711 ELHYFDQS
+711 ELRYFDQS
-719 GNAVGNA
+719 GNAMGNA

-789 WEHIRETTKAKMD
+789 WEHIRATTKAKMD

-814 DTQYWAQRKAYLE
+814 DNTYWAQRKAYLE

-836 WWKYYDAVTGHYD
+836 WWKYYDAVTDHYD

-856 TAADKSAKEAETALK
+856 TAADKAAKEA
-871 DSYSKRY
+871 
-878 EALKRQQKKNGYG
+878 
-891 DSWLADELKK
+891 
-901 MISELSEG
+901 
-909 SDLYNTYYD
+909 
-918 KWLDL
+918 
-923 TDKISDATKKA
+923 DKISDATEKA

-941 WKASSDKVS
+941 WKTSADKVAN
-950 DAVEKKYE
+950 AVEKKYE

-978 ASDKPEDDIYS
+978 ASDKPEDDVYS

-1012 ENISKQT
+1012 ENISRQT
-1019 KELDEYTRNMER
+1019 KELDEYARNMEK
-1031 LEKSDIPEEYLENIR
+1031 LENSDIPEEYLENIR

-1088 ETQSLRDDA
+1088 DTQSLRDDA

-1141 NKLMGVTSAGS
+1141 DKLMGVTSAGAGNS
-1152 GGTSSSAAAVTPV
+1152 KSAGITTPV

-1171 NGKQVA
+1171 NGKQAA
-1177 TVNTEDYLNKMKN
+1177 TISTEEYLNQVKN
-1190 EGGVIDV
+1190 QGGTLDV

>member
-1 MANKYGYMAKIGLS
+1 MG
-15 DDGLQTSLK
+15 
-24 EIDSSLKEVDRSI
+24 
-37 AATDKAINNAGK
+37 
-49 AGLETT
+49 
-55 QLWEQ
+55 
-60 QYDLLKTQI
+60 
-69 ETTAEKLQGLESV
+69 
-82 QSKVA
+82 
-87 EAYDNGAI
+87 
-95 DYSVYIEFQNEIANT
+95 
-110 ATKLENL
+110 
-117 KKRAEEANAALHPSA
+117 
-132 DTSTYQTINTSLDGV
+132 GV
-147 NQRYANSR
+147 
-155 KELEEVNKALKVS
+155 
-168 GDNAQLMAQK
+168 
-178 NTLLGE
+178 
-184 AIHDA
+184 
-189 QVKLQVL
+189 
-196 TSQQERMNEAV
+196 
-207 RSGDTTAEEYRAFQ
+207 
-221 REIANTQA
+221 
-229 ELAALTEEQKNL
+229 
-241 GKAAE
+241 
-246 ETGDKSE
+246 
-253 KGLEKTTDALKKVEK
+253 
-268 VAMATTAAVTAALG
+268 
-282 KLSSDALSA
+282 
-291 YSQHEQMTGGIET
+291 ET

-311 TVIANAQNA
+311 IVLENAQNA

-380 AYQGFAKQNYTMLDN
+380 DYQGFAKQNYTMLDN

-416 LNGQMMAT
+416 LNGQMVAT

-456 AESTIEGSLNKLKAS
+456 AETTIEGSLNKLKAS

-636 EEVNALDDEY
+636 EKVNALDDEY
-646 KELNETLEE
+646 TKLNETLEE

-733 DQLGSLYSNYYAA
+733 DQLGSLYSDYYAA

-759 ATDNSVKHMGEVSEA
+759 VTDNSVKHMGEVSEA

-789 WEHIRETTKAKMD
+789 WEHIRATTKAKMEEYD
-802 ELDDQL
+802 SDL

-814 DTQYWAQRKAYLE
+814 DNTYWAQRKAYLE
-827 AHRDEESEE
+827 AHRDEDSEE
-836 WWKYYDAVTGHYD
+836 WWKYYDAVTDHYD

-856 TAADKSAKEAETALK
+856 TAADKAAKEA
-871 DSYSKRY
+871 
-878 EALKRQQKKNGYG
+878 
-891 DSWLADELKK
+891 
-901 MISELSEG
+901 
-909 SDLYNTYYD
+909 
-918 KWLDL
+918 
-923 TDKISDATKKA
+923 DKISDATEKA

-941 WKASSDKVS
+941 WKASADKVAN
-950 DAVEKKYE
+950 AVEKKYE
-958 KVQQAFEKAKSSY
+958 QVQQAFEKAKSSY
-971 INALDMS
+971 INALDLS
-978 ASDKPEDDIYS
+978 ASKKAEDDVYS

-1001 EDTGNQYDFSS
+1001 EDTGNQYDFGSDT
-1012 ENISKQT
+1012 IAKQT

-1046 SMSFDKRKEYVKELL
+1046 SMNFDKRKEYVKELL

-1088 ETQSLRDDA
+1088 DTQSLRDDA

-1141 NKLMGVTSAGS
+1141 DKLMGVASAGS
-1152 GGTSSSAAAVTPV
+1152 GGSTSSAAAVTPV

>member
-1 MANKYGYMAKIGLS
+1 MAKIGIDTS
-15 DDGLQTSLK
+15 GLQTSIKDVDTAVKNLSHEMK
-24 EIDSSLKEVDRSI
+24 AVDSVI
-37 AATDKAINNAGK
+37 AQSG
-49 AGLETT
+49 ES
-55 QLWEQ
+55 
-60 QYDLLKTQI
+60 
-69 ETTAEKLQGLESV
+69 AEM
-82 QSKVA
+82 
-87 EAYDNGAI
+87 
-95 DYSVYIEFQNEIANT
+95 T
-110 ATKLENL
+110 
-117 KKRAEEANAALHPSA
+117 
-132 DTSTYQTINTSLDGV
+132 
-147 NQRYANSR
+147 
-155 KELEEVNKALKVS
+155 
-168 GDNAQLMAQK
+168 AQK
-178 NTLLGE
+178 NELYSQKI
-184 AIHDA
+184 A
-189 QVKLQVL
+189 KLTEKLTALKSVENNVL
-196 TSQQERMNEAV
+196 SARNNGNISAEQFREYEREVVSTESALK
-207 RSGDTTAEEYRAFQ
+207 R
-221 REIANTQA
+221 
-229 ELAALTEEQKNL
+229 LTEEQKNL
-241 GKAAE
+241 GKATE
-246 ETGDKSE
+246 ETTQKAVTLGDIVKANVISDVIV
-253 KGLEKTTDALKKVEK
+253 KGAEK
-268 VAMATTAAVTAALG
+268 VTGTL
-282 KLSSDALSA
+282 KQISSDALSA
-291 YSQHEQMTGGIET
+291 YSQYEQMVGGIET

-311 TVIANAQNA
+311 IVLENARNA

-416 LNGQMMAT
+416 LNGEIIAT
-424 AKNVKEIP
+424 ANNVKEIP

-442 IQTNLGITGTTAKE
+442 IQTNLGITGTTANE
-456 AESTIEGSLNKLKAS
+456 AETTIEGSLNKLKAS

-478 IAQPLDDFAQDG
+478 IAQPLDDFAQGG

-559 LEISLGA
+559 LELSLGA

-646 KELNETLEE
+646 TKLNETLEE

-688 IDTLESLIAK
+688 IDTLESLITK

-733 DQLGSLYSNYYAA
+733 DQLGSLCSDYYAA

-789 WEHIRETTKAKMD
+789 WEHIRATTKAKMEEYD
-802 ELDDQL
+802 SDL

-814 DTQYWAQRKAYLE
+814 DNTYWAQRKAYLE

-836 WWKYYDAVTGHYD
+836 WWKYYDAVNDHYD

-878 EALKRQQKKNGYG
+878 EALKRQQKENGY
-891 DSWLADELKK
+891 DDQWLADELKK
-901 MISELSEG
+901 MLSELTEG

-923 TDKISDATKKA
+923 TDKIS
-934 TEKEVKE
+934 EKEVKE
-941 WKASSDKVS
+941 WKASADKVAN
-950 DAVEKKYE
+950 AVEKKYE
-958 KVQQAFEKAKSSY
+958 QVQKAFEKAESSY

-978 ASDKPEDDIYS
+978 TSDKPEDDVYS
-989 RMGLARPKSSEE
+989 RLGLARPKNGEE
-1001 EDTGNQYDFSS
+1001 SADSQYDFSS
-1012 ENISKQT
+1012 DTIAKQT

-1088 ETQSLRDDA
+1088 DTQSLRDDA
-1097 DKAAEEAK
+1097 DKAALAAK
-1105 NTIKTSLDGLSSNAY
+1105 GSIQKSLSELGSDAY

-1134 KEYKADT
+1134 AEYKSDT
-1141 NKLMGVTSAGS
+1141 EKLMGVTAAGNSKSAGI
-1152 GGTSSSAAAVTPV
+1152 TTPV

-1171 NGKQVA
+1171 NGKQAA
-1177 TVNTEDYLNKMKN
+1177 TISTEEYLNQVKN
-1190 EGGVIDV
+1190 QGGTLDV

>member
-1 MANKYGYMAKIGLS
+1 MANKYGYMAKIGIDTS
-15 DDGLQTSLK
+15 GLQTSIKDVDTAVKSLSREMK
-24 EIDSSLKEVDRSI
+24 AVDSVI
-37 AATDKAINNAGK
+37 AQSG
-49 AGLETT
+49 ES
-55 QLWEQ
+55 
-60 QYDLLKTQI
+60 
-69 ETTAEKLQGLESV
+69 AEM
-82 QSKVA
+82 
-87 EAYDNGAI
+87 
-95 DYSVYIEFQNEIANT
+95 T
-110 ATKLENL
+110 
-117 KKRAEEANAALHPSA
+117 
-132 DTSTYQTINTSLDGV
+132 
-147 NQRYANSR
+147 
-155 KELEEVNKALKVS
+155 
-168 GDNAQLMAQK
+168 AQK
-178 NTLLGE
+178 NELYSQKI
-184 AIHDA
+184 A
-189 QVKLQVL
+189 KLTEKLTALKSVENNVL
-196 TSQQERMNEAV
+196 SARNNGNISAEQFREYEREVVSTESALK
-207 RSGDTTAEEYRAFQ
+207 R
-221 REIANTQA
+221 
-229 ELAALTEEQKNL
+229 LTEEQKNL
-241 GKAAE
+241 GKATE
-246 ETGDKSE
+246 ETTQKAVTLGDIVKANVISDVIVKGAE
-253 KGLEKTTDALKKVEK
+253 KVTGALKQI
-268 VAMATTAAVTAALG
+268 
-282 KLSSDALSA
+282 SSEAISA
-291 YSQHEQMTGGIET
+291 YSQYEQMVGGVET

-311 TVIANAQNA
+311 IVLENARNA

-360 LIDMAD
+360 LIDMSD

-416 LNGQMMAT
+416 LNGQMVAT

-456 AESTIEGSLNKLKAS
+456 AETTIEGSLNKLKAS

-559 LEISLGA
+559 LELSLGA

-733 DQLGSLYSNYYAA
+733 DRLGSLYSDYYAA

-789 WEHIRETTKAKMD
+789 WEHIRATTKAKMEEYD
-802 ELDDQL
+802 SDL

-814 DTQYWAQRKAYLE
+814 DNTYWAQRKAYLE

-836 WWKYYDAVTGHYD
+836 WWKYYDAVTDHYD

-878 EALKRQQKKNGYG
+878 EALKRQQKENGYG

-901 MISELSEG
+901 MLSELTEG

-923 TDKISDATKKA
+923 TDKIS
-934 TEKEVKE
+934 EKEVKE
-941 WKASSDKVS
+941 WKASADKVAN
-950 DAVEKKYE
+950 AVEKKYE
-958 KVQQAFEKAKSSY
+958 QVQKAFEKAKSSY

-978 ASDKPEDDIYS
+978 TSDKPEDDVYS
-989 RMGLARPKSSEE
+989 RMGLARPKNGEE
-1001 EDTGNQYDFSS
+1001 SADSQYDFGSDT
-1012 ENISKQT
+1012 IAKQT

-1068 KKHYADISKYYRSAE
+1068 KKHYADISRYYQSAE
-1083 KAGRS
+1083 RAGRS
-1088 ETQSLRDDA
+1088 DTQSLRDDA
-1097 DKAAEEAK
+1097 DKAALAAK
-1105 NTIKTSLDGLSSNAY
+1105 GSIQKSLSELGSDAY

-1141 NKLMGVTSAGS
+1141 DKLMGVTSAGS
-1152 GGTSSSAAAVTPV
+1152 GGTSSSATAVTPV

>member
-1 MANKYGYMAKIGLS
+1 MANKYGYMAKIGIDTS
-15 DDGLQTSLK
+15 GLQTSIKDVDTAVKSLSREMK
-24 EIDSSLKEVDRSI
+24 AVDSVI
-37 AATDKAINNAGK
+37 AQSG
-49 AGLETT
+49 ES
-55 QLWEQ
+55 
-60 QYDLLKTQI
+60 
-69 ETTAEKLQGLESV
+69 AEM
-82 QSKVA
+82 
-87 EAYDNGAI
+87 
-95 DYSVYIEFQNEIANT
+95 T
-110 ATKLENL
+110 
-117 KKRAEEANAALHPSA
+117 
-132 DTSTYQTINTSLDGV
+132 
-147 NQRYANSR
+147 
-155 KELEEVNKALKVS
+155 
-168 GDNAQLMAQK
+168 AQK
-178 NTLLGE
+178 NELYSQKI
-184 AIHDA
+184 A
-189 QVKLQVL
+189 KLTEKLTALKSVENNVL
-196 TSQQERMNEAV
+196 SARNNGNISAEQFREYEREVVSTESALK
-207 RSGDTTAEEYRAFQ
+207 R
-221 REIANTQA
+221 
-229 ELAALTEEQKNL
+229 LTEEQKNL
-241 GKAAE
+241 GKATE
-246 ETGDKSE
+246 ETTQKAVTLGDIVKANVISDVIVKGAE
-253 KGLEKTTDALKKVEK
+253 KVTGALKQI
-268 VAMATTAAVTAALG
+268 
-282 KLSSDALSA
+282 SSEAINA
-291 YSQHEQMTGGIET
+291 YSQYEQMVGGNET

-311 TVIANAQNA
+311 IVLENAENA
-320 YKTAG
+320 FKTAG
-325 ISANSYMETVTG
+325 VSANNYMQTVTS

-346 GGDTQKAASIADQA
+346 DGDTEKAARIADQA
-360 LIDMAD
+360 LIDMSD

-416 LNGQMMAT
+416 LNGEIIAT
-424 AKNVKEIP
+424 AENVKQIP
-432 FDKVIEAIHV
+432 FDKIIEAIHV
-442 IQTNLGITGTTAKE
+442 IQTNLGITGTTALE
-456 AESTIEGSLNKLKAS
+456 AETTLEGSMNKLKAS
-471 WENALVE
+471 WENALVD
-478 IAQPLDDFAQDG
+478 IARPLDDFAQGG

-559 LEISLGA
+559 LEVSLGV

-636 EEVNALDDEY
+636 EKVNALDDEY
-646 KELNETLEE
+646 TKLNETLEE

-733 DQLGSLYSNYYAA
+733 DQLGSLYSDYYAA

-789 WEHIRETTKAKMD
+789 WEHIRETTKAKMEEYD
-802 ELDDQL
+802 SDL

-814 DTQYWAQRKAYLE
+814 DNTYWAQRKAYLE

-836 WWKYYDAVTGHYD
+836 WWKYYDAVTDHYD

-856 TAADKSAKEAETALK
+856 TTADKAAKEAENALK
-871 DSYSKRY
+871 ESYSRKY
-878 EALKRQQKKNGYG
+878 EALKRQQKENGYG

-901 MISELSEG
+901 MLSELTEG

-923 TDKISDATKKA
+923 TDKIS
-934 TEKEVKE
+934 EKEVKE
-941 WKASSDKVS
+941 WKASADKVAN
-950 DAVEKKYE
+950 AVEKKYE

-971 INALDMS
+971 ISALDLS
-978 ASDKPEDDIYS
+978 ASKKAENDVYS
-989 RMGLARPKSSEE
+989 RLGLARPKDGEE
-1001 EDTGNQYDFSS
+1001 SADSQYDFGSDTI
-1012 ENISKQT
+1012 EKQT
-1019 KELDEYTRNMER
+1019 KELDEYTRNMEK
-1031 LEKSDIPEEYLENIR
+1031 LENSDIPEEYLENIR
-1046 SMSFDKRKEYVKELL
+1046 SMNFDKRKEYVKELL

-1068 KKHYADISKYYRSAE
+1068 KKHYADISRYYQSAE
-1083 KAGRS
+1083 RAGRS
-1088 ETQSLRDDA
+1088 DTQSLKDDA
-1097 DKAAEEAK
+1097 DKAALAAK
-1105 NTIKTSLDGLSSNAY
+1105 GSIQKSLSELGSDAY

-1134 KEYKADT
+1134 AEYKSDT
-1141 NKLMGVTSAGS
+1141 EKLMGVTAAGNSKSAGI
-1152 GGTSSSAAAVTPV
+1152 TTPV
-1165 NLTINV
+1165 SLTINV
-1171 NGKQVA
+1171 NGKQAA
-1177 TVNTEDYLNKMKN
+1177 TISTEEYLNQVKN
-1190 EGGVIDV
+1190 QGGTLDV

>member
-1 MANKYGYMAKIGLS
+1 MAKIGLS

-69 ETTAEKLQGLESV
+69 ETTAEKLQGLESA

-246 ETGDKSE
+246 ETGNKSE

-291 YSQHEQMTGGIET
+291 YSQYEQMVGGIET

-311 TVIANAQNA
+311 IVLENAQNA

-325 ISANSYMETVTG
+325 ISANSYMEIVTG

-346 GGDTQKAASIADQA
+346 SGDTQKAAEIADRA
-360 LIDMAD
+360 LIDMSD

-416 LNGQMMAT
+416 LNGQMVAT
-424 AKNVKEIP
+424 AENVKEIP

-478 IAQPLDDFAQDG
+478 IAEPLDDFAQGG

-505 VDTME
+505 VGTME

-636 EEVNALDDEY
+636 EEVNALEERTAAINEQRKALEELSKTDTATAWRQADGGYKDTLVELAEISKRFEELKAKRESGGTVNENGGFTYFSDDEI
-646 KELNETLEE
+646 KAMDDELMSLEIQK
-655 YNRLKAESIELAAQE
+655 NALIALKREQ
-670 AGQNIEDAKARA
+670 
-682 QSYKSQ
+682 SQ
-688 IDTLESLIAK
+688 ILTQYNEQEIAVMEQHNAEK
-698 NREYYGTNDLRGN
+698 EDII
-711 ELHYFDQS
+711 FKS
-719 GNAVGNA
+719 GNTA
-726 GSFDEIS
+726 
-733 DQLGSLYSNYYAA
+733 
-746 NDIVRAY
+746 
-753 SETIDE
+753 
-759 ATDNSVKHMGEVSEA
+759 EA
-774 AANSVKSGEEALASA
+774 AVASA

-814 DTQYWAQRKAYLE
+814 DNTYWAQRKAYLE

-836 WWKYYDAVTGHYD
+836 WWKYYDAVNDHYD

-878 EALKRQQKKNGYG
+878 EALKRQQKENGY
-891 DSWLADELKK
+891 DDQWLADELKK
-901 MISELSEG
+901 MLSEITEG

-918 KWLDL
+918 KWIDL
-923 TDKISDATKKA
+923 TGKISDATEKA

-941 WKASSDKVS
+941 WKTSADKVAN
-950 DAVEKKYE
+950 AVEKKYE
-958 KVQQAFEKAKSSY
+958 QVQKAFEKAKSSY
-971 INALDMS
+971 ISALDLS

-989 RMGLARPKSSEE
+989 RMGLARPKNGEE
-1001 EDTGNQYDFSS
+1001 GADSQYDFSS

-1019 KELDEYTRNMER
+1019 KELDEYTRNMEK
-1031 LEKSDIPEEYLENIR
+1031 LENSDIPEEYLENIR

-1088 ETQSLRDDA
+1088 DTQSLKDDA
-1097 DKAAEEAK
+1097 DKAALAAK
-1105 NTIKTSLDGLSSNAY
+1105 GSIQKSLSELGSDAY

-1134 KEYKADT
+1134 AEYKSDT
-1141 NKLMGVTSAGS
+1141 EKLMGVTAAGNSKSAGI
-1152 GGTSSSAAAVTPV
+1152 TTPV

-1171 NGKQVA
+1171 NGKQAA
-1177 TVNTEDYLNKMKN
+1177 TISTEEYLNQVKN
-1190 EGGVIDV
+1190 QGGTLDV